1 MLASISIENFRCI
14 RSSVLDLDGRGT
26 GIVGPNASGKTS
38 FLEAIYFLAHGRSF
52 RTSTRAR
59 MVGPYGE
66 GFRVSG
72 RLRHGDRTTQ
82 GGVEYSPGGLRIR
95 MAGQELSGISALSQE
110 LPVQIIDPSVHR
122 LIEEGSTRRRRLMDW
137 GVFHVKQEF
146 VVPWRRY
153 QRALMQRNAA
163 VRTGGQIGETEPWSS
178 ELQQTGQVIDE
189 LRSRYVAELQPMFE
203 SVSMDLLGFPA
214 ELVYHRGWAADTTLG
229 EALRSSAA
237 RESRLRTTVVGA
249 HRADLEFRIE
259 GRLARDRVSRGQQKM
274 IAVAFVLA
282 QIALKARTPG
292 IAETC
297 LLLDDPAAEL
307 DVDNLGK
314 LLKLLEKVPA
324 QLVITALHQDGLN
337 GVPIGRVFHVEQGN
351 FSSML

>member
-1 MLASISIENFRCI
+1 
-14 RSSVLDLDGRGT
+14 
-26 GIVGPNASGKTS
+26 
-38 FLEAIYFLAHGRSF
+38 
-52 RTSTRAR
+52 
-59 MVGPYGE
+59 
-66 GFRVSG
+66 
-72 RLRHGDRTTQ
+72 
-82 GGVEYSPGGLRIR
+82 

-178 ELQQTGQVIDE
+178 ELQQTAQVIDE

-324 QLVITALHQDGLN
+324 QLVITALHQDGLK